1 MRLAWLA
8 ALGIVIVTPVAAA
21 QAASPTVYRLADYV
35 DSDPLLGVDARG
47 NAVTTF
53 LQTAELY
60 GGKPHEQTSAIFAS
74 LRRAGHGFDKPTR
87 ISRRD
92 RGVRSDALAVGASG
106 DGAIVWQSDRSSEPL
121 YVNRRRAGKAFAATA
136 ALGGSRGATQPA
148 AAIDARGRLLVA
160 WLEPA
165 SQTGCG
171 MVVMASTA
179 PRGGAFKRPRR
190 LSGPCAHA
198 GFPRVALARDGTGA
212 VAWRSAGP
220 RSAGPR
226 SAVSVS
232 SIQVSTY
239 AGGRFRSPRAVS
251 TAANIGLTLQLVAGG
266 HGALAVWRDHAPIG
280 SPAANR
286 VLAASIDGDAIAPP
300 VELLSSQRALL
311 RDVYASMN
319 VADAAIVAWQRSD
332 DSSSSVWDAFGHGEV
347 TIRPSAD
354 GAFSPPVAL
363 GDSFEVASSYGLT
376 GVALDAAGTVL
387 AGVEDVVFRRSPA
400 GAWGKPLWLR
410 HPKDYT
416 DPEWPPAGSAM
427 SLGLSDAGEGVA
439 VWALEGAD
447 GGSTFIRAAVIPA
460 AR

>member
-8 ALGIVIVTPVAAA
+8 AVGIVLVMPAAAA
-21 QAASPTVYRLADYV
+21 QAAAPTVLRLAEYV

-60 GGKPHEQTSAIFAS
+60 GGKPREQRSAIFAS
-74 LRRAGHGFDKPTR
+74 LHRAGHGFDKPTR

-106 DGAIVWQSDRSSEPL
+106 DGAIVWQSDRAGEAL
-121 YVNRRRAGKAFAATA
+121 FVNRRRAGKAFAAA
-136 ALGGSRGATQPA
+136 APLPGSRGATQPA

-160 WLEPA
+160 WLKPA

-171 MVVMASTA
+171 MVVVASIA
-179 PRGGAFKRPRR
+179 PRGGTFHSPRR
-190 LSGPCAHA
+190 VSAPCAHA
-198 GFPRVALARDGTGA
+198 GFVRAALARDGSGA
-212 VAWRSAGP
+212 IAWRSAGP
-220 RSAGPR
+220 RSAV
-226 SAVSVS
+226 SASSVR
-232 SIQVSTY
+232 VSTY
-239 AGGRFRSPRAVS
+239 AGGRFRAPRAVS
-251 TAANIGLTLQLVAGG
+251 TAANVGQTLQLVAGG
-266 HGALAVWRDHAPIG
+266 HRALAVWRDHASVG

-286 VLAASIDGDAIAPP
+286 VLAASIIGDAIAPP
-300 VELLSSQRALL
+300 VELLSSPRALL

-332 DSSSSVWDAFGHGEV
+332 DSSSSVYDAFGHGEV

-354 GAFSPPVAL
+354 GAFSAPVAL
-363 GDSFEVASSYGLT
+363 GDSFEVASSFGLT
-376 GVALDAAGTVL
+376 GVALDAAGTAL
-387 AGVEDVVFRRSPA
+387 AGIEDVVVRRSPA
-400 GAWGKPLWLR
+400 GAWGKPMPLR
-410 HPKDYT
+410 HRKDYS
-416 DPEWPPAGSAM
+416 DPEWPPAGAAI

-439 VWALEGAD
+439 VWSLEDAE

-460 AR
+460 VR